1 MDPVKV
7 FAYAYKN
14 GQNIPM
20 SYFAPIKLKDNGDG
34 NGGYISEWSI
44 GITLPSQSDLDAI
57 TQQDIDN
64 YLLTQNLEKT
74 KSKDYFNPMKA
85 MLKYANPS
93 INVDDSNNIREIF
106 SYASQGKPKFNRTKE
121 NINVINNN
129 TQINGITL
137 AGSIYNLNPV
147 VYNYAQSPNSYNT
160 AYCRLVSS
168 DVNNVLPA
176 VVYKN
181 KDDGTVETIDYKG
194 LTVMLLYEL
203 KKLEARITSY
213 GIP

>member
-93 INVDDSNNIREIF
+93 INVDDSNNIRENLKLLNQMPWKK
-106 SYASQGKPKFNRTKE
+106 SKTKFDLK
-121 NINVINNN
+121 
-129 TQINGITL
+129 
-137 AGSIYNLNPV
+137 
-147 VYNYAQSPNSYNT
+147 NY
-160 AYCRLVSS
+160 
-168 DVNNVLPA
+168 
-176 VVYKN
+176 
-181 KDDGTVETIDYKG
+181 
-194 LTVMLLYEL
+194 
-203 KKLEARITSY
+203 
-213 GIP
+213 